1 MTGQYFLDKMNADLT
16 KKLEEE
22 GLYKISVLQSR
33 LRQEGFAST
42 KNSIYNL
49 EKQGKILPASQRRM
63 IRGAM
68 WRLYTENRIEEI
80 INQLKSLPQKR
91 ILS

>member
-1 MTGQYFLDKMNADLT
+1 MNADLT